1 MSLFYVRNHTA
12 LRILEA
18 KVETKKK
25 EAIMSKEVKSYE
37 EAQQVLKT
45 LSVTWVTTNKNK
57 NRIGVTGVAFFNSNH
72 LCIAYYDEIHNM
84 LSII

>member
-1 MSLFYVRNHTA
+1 MCIFYVRNRTR

-45 LSVTWVTTNKNK
+45 LSVTWVTTNKNR
-57 NRIGVTGVAFFNSNH
+57 NRTGVTGVAFFNSNH
-72 LCIAYYDEIHNM
+72 RCIAYYDELHNV